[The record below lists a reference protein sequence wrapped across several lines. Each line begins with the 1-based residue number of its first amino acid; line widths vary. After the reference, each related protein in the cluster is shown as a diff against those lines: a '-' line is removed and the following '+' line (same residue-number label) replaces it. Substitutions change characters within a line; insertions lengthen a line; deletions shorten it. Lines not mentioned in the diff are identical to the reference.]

1 MSSQGTED
9 INYELPL
16 RVQHSEVKTEELL
29 LLGADL
35 HLGLLGQTED
45 VGEEEALLGDGQA
58 GVLIVPGQ
66 LPLAQHAPLTLNN
79 LSGQSTGKFHQINF
93 TFNSPGI
100 VSCFLKKY
108 KELQIDF

>member
-45 VGEEEALLGDGQA
+45 VGEEEALLGNG
-58 GVLIVPGQ
+58 
-66 LPLAQHAPLTLNN
+66 
-79 LSGQSTGKFHQINF
+79 
-93 TFNSPGI
+93 
-100 VSCFLKKY
+100 
-108 KELQIDF
+108 